1 MAGQGIA
8 DIGPSRRTVMAGLPL
23 AAAGMAGSVLALF
36 PAEAPAEAIPAPA
49 RPEDAAF
56 MREALVLAEQSN
68 HPYGAVIT
76 RGAEVLARGRNQVA
90 EASDPTAHAEM
101 TAIRSFLAERGP
113 DGMRGA
119 TIYATV
125 EPCMM
130 CMGAILWC
138 GFGRVVY
145 GASLDDLSPYM
156 GRGTISAQET
166 ASQTL
171 FLKVELTGGVL
182 AAESVA
188 LFEQRKDL
196 FKWHK

>member
-1 MAGQGIA
+1 MTQRGNA
-8 DIGPSRRTVMAGLPL
+8 DAGPSRRTVMAGLSL
-23 AAAGMAGSVLALF
+23 GAAGGGVLALF
-36 PAEAPAEAIPAPA
+36 PREAAGEAIPAPA
-49 RPEDAAF
+49 RPEDEAL
-56 MREALVLAEQSN
+56 MREALALAQASN
-68 HPYGAVIT
+68 HPYGAVIA

-101 TAIRSFLAERGP
+101 TAIRSFVAERGP
-113 DGMRGA
+113 EGMRGA

-145 GASLDDLSPYM
+145 GASMQDLAGIMSP
-156 GRGTISAQET
+156 GSITAQET
-166 ASQTL
+166 ASKTL

-182 AAESVA
+182 AGESLA